1 MWQSQ
6 CSLTQFVIALFFSA
20 PAGLKA
26 EVASIYGKVF
36 NSLFFIFF
44 QLSEWKKKGVISIL
58 TIKFSLEWSLLTLS
72 SLFILSLTH
81 NNQGFVLTI
90 TLTFLFWSFLLLD
103 SSSLLILTDLQ
114 QLGHH
119 SHSHMVSL
127 VCTKFI
133 VSQERSIL

>member
-20 PAGLKA
+20 PAGLKG

-36 NSLFFIFF
+36 NSLFFTFS
-44 QLSEWKKKGVISIL
+44 QLSEWKKEGVISIL
-58 TIKFSLEWSLLTLS
+58 TIKFSLEWSLFTLS

-90 TLTFLFWSFLLLD
+90 TLTFLFWMLPIASKLIIDLLVEFG
-103 SSSLLILTDLQ
+103 SPTAYFNGFFSIIVYACILL
-114 QLGHH
+114 
-119 SHSHMVSL
+119 
-127 VCTKFI
+127 
-133 VSQERSIL
+133 

>member
-1 MWQSQ
+1 MWLSQ

-90 TLTFLFWSFLLLD
+90 TLTFLFWMLPIASKLIIDLLVEFG
-103 SSSLLILTDLQ
+103 SPTAHFNGFFSIIVYACILL
-114 QLGHH
+114 
-119 SHSHMVSL
+119 
-127 VCTKFI
+127 
-133 VSQERSIL
+133 

>member
-26 EVASIYGKVF
+26 EVASIYRKVF

-81 NNQGFVLTI
+81 NNQGFVLAI
-90 TLTFLFWSFLLLD
+90 TLTFLFWMLPIASKLIIDLLVELG
-103 SSSLLILTDLQ
+103 SPTAHFNGFFSIIVYACILL
-114 QLGHH
+114 
-119 SHSHMVSL
+119 
-127 VCTKFI
+127 
-133 VSQERSIL
+133 